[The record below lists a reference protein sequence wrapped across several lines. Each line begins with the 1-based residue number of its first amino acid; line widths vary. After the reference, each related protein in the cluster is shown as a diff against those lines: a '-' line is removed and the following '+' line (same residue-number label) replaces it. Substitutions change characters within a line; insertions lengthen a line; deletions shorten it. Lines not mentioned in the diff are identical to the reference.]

1 MIDQHSRE
9 LFDRIL
15 ELTDTACQASLEL
28 LERCTDR
35 ELEAAKEL
43 LLGLD
48 DVAQAVSTAQEP
60 FLPQL
65 EHAYTSE
72 MLINVQDTLEEI
84 RHAIQANM
92 LEQASMKTEL
102 QLLPFFRQLREAFYF
117 WGLIY
122 PDRERMERYYQEE
135 FAEHYQNLYLKSGG
149 QPRYRAT
156 VVVVAYNHLEMTRQC
171 VESILKYTDFEKLN
185 AQLILV
191 DHGST
196 DGVRTYFE
204 SLGRGSVIHYKANMR
219 GTMFCALPQVC
230 NSEYYVHVANDT
242 VVTKDWL
249 EILLTCADSDPE
261 IAAAVPATCNMSNLQ
276 AINVPSSD
284 CDTVVGLAEA
294 HNRSNSR
301 LWSDRARVL
310 PGIGLF
316 RLSALNEIGFWDP
329 LFYTFDYMD
338 DDFSLRAR
346 RRGYRQILCEDVMCY
361 HRGSATVKDVQT
373 KEDTLGE
380 GRRLFLQKHGVDP
393 WGPGFCYDLHGVQL
407 YQLSSD
413 IGQSVNILGVDCGFG
428 DTALQLRSQLRRGG
442 REGRIYHVTTDV
454 RYLPDLKPHSD
465 ETVCTTPCELLSAL
479 EGCFLGYSFGILFL
493 GQNLEQYPEPYQLLA
508 ALAQRMSPGGELV
521 FSFSNPY
528 FAVRLH
534 QMLQLSIPDSPLC
547 LLHPEQVGERAGKLF
562 SSVTLTGVTQPIQGL
577 DEFIV
582 RYYGKEFLKSTHR
595 SRLEVIQYYVKC
607 VK

>member
-48 DVAQAVSTAQEP
+48 AVAQAVSTAQEP

-135 FAEHYQNLYLKSGG
+135 FAEHYQNLYLKSGD

-171 VESILKYTDFEKLN
+171 VESILKYTDFKKLN

-196 DGVRTYFE
+196 DGVRAYFE

-316 RLSALNEIGFWDP
+316 RLSVLNEIGFWDP

-393 WGPGFCYDLHGVQL
+393 WGPGFCYDL
-407 YQLSSD
+407 
-413 IGQSVNILGVDCGFG
+413 
-428 DTALQLRSQLRRGG
+428 
-442 REGRIYHVTTDV
+442 
-454 RYLPDLKPHSD
+454 RYLPDLKPHSE
-465 ETVCTTPCELLSAL
+465 ETVCTTPCELLSTL
-479 EGCFLGYSFGILFL
+479 EGCFPGHSFGILFL
-493 GQNLEQYPEPYQLLA
+493 GRNLEQYPEPYQLLA

-534 QMLQLSIPDSPLC
+534 QMLQFSIPDSPLY
-547 LLHPEQVGERAGKLF
+547 LLHPEQVGEQAGKLF
-562 SSVTLTGVTQPIQGL
+562 SGVILTGVTQPIQGL

-582 RYYGKEFLKSTHR
+582 RYYGKEFLKSNHR
-595 SRLEVIQYYVKC
+595 SQLEVIQYYVKC

>member
-48 DVAQAVSTAQEP
+48 AVAQAVSTAQEP

-135 FAEHYQNLYLKSGG
+135 FAEHYQNLYLKSGD

-171 VESILKYTDFEKLN
+171 VESILKYTDFKKLN

-196 DGVRTYFE
+196 DGVRAYFE

-316 RLSALNEIGFWDP
+316 RLS
-329 LFYTFDYMD
+329 
-338 DDFSLRAR
+338 
-346 RRGYRQILCEDVMCY
+346 V
-361 HRGSATVKDVQT
+361 
-373 KEDTLGE
+373 
-380 GRRLFLQKHGVDP
+380 
-393 WGPGFCYDLHGVQL
+393 
-407 YQLSSD
+407 
-413 IGQSVNILGVDCGFG
+413 
-428 DTALQLRSQLRRGG
+428 
-442 REGRIYHVTTDV
+442 
-454 RYLPDLKPHSD
+454 LK
-465 ETVCTTPCELLSAL
+465 
-479 EGCFLGYSFGILFL
+479 
-493 GQNLEQYPEPYQLLA
+493 
-508 ALAQRMSPGGELV
+508 LV
-521 FSFSNPY
+521 FGTRCFIHLTIWTTISACVPG
-528 FAVRLH
+528 AV
-534 QMLQLSIPDSPLC
+534 
-547 LLHPEQVGERAGKLF
+547 
-562 SSVTLTGVTQPIQGL
+562 VTGR
-577 DEFIV
+577 F
-582 RYYGKEFLKSTHR
+582 
-595 SRLEVIQYYVKC
+595 YVKM
-607 VK
+607 